1 MTLNELII
9 ELTNELN
16 TKRIPNGQSM
26 NDFLQDL
33 LSEFFNTRA
42 SELRVALPNNPYT
55 IKYTP
60 ISTPLSTNPAINPS
74 IKSGMALYQEEVNR
88 IYGEFWD
95 AAHSKRA
102 VLKCECG
109 ADTLGVMKH
118 SSYCPKH
125 TKE

>member
-9 ELTNELN
+9 ELVANIHRTS
-16 TKRIPNGQSM
+16 KPIGQPF
-26 NDFLQDL
+26 NDFLQDQI
-33 LSEFFNTRA
+33 SEFFNTRA

-55 IKYTP
+55 VKYTA
-60 ISTPLSTNPAINPS
+60 STPLSTNPAINPS